1 MQWEMQGKPFT
12 CAKLEPG
19 DIQEVLIEYD
29 GPRLFVAQT
38 ELCLALFFMVD
49 ENDKA
54 MRFIVVPTNQ
64 KIIDQ
69 LKKGLLTVYEALEQP
84 LLWVMETDLDL
95 KAKEVRATRLQD
107 IPEAVLPTQ
116 GLMLWPHL
124 QPVFSLRAIGE
135 GLAPGKVPASVIRQ
149 VVEGA
154 STALRKAAIHFLN
167 KNNQQEA
174 RKTLKSFYD
183 LPAQH
188 FAYNSFEVAFRLP
201 ESAQQTLLAED
212 IQEIHEIGTA
222 LQTAIELMQLNSNDS
237 ENLQKLDI
245 LLLEALEKISPPLSG
260 IVTEFEVGG
269 TLLNK
274 ENKKFVFNRES
285 SRQIRT
291 TLQAKRQEQEKIT
304 QIEGLVSK
312 LDKDN
317 LTCTLRE
324 TSDGKDHAC
333 SFSIETLDEV
343 LEAFYHGA
351 RVTIS
356 GRETKST
363 GHIEISIF
371 DVAVDDAETKAAGI
385 NTSIKS

>member
-1 MQWEMQGKPFT
+1 MQWEIKGKPFT
-12 CAKLEPG
+12 CAELEPG
-19 DIQEVLIEYD
+19 DIEEVLIEYD

-38 ELCLALFFMVD
+38 ELCLALFFMAD
-49 ENDKA
+49 ENA
-54 MRFIVVPTNQ
+54 EGMRFIVVPTSQ
-64 KIIDQ
+64 KIIKE

-84 LLWVMETDLDL
+84 LLWVMETDLAL
-95 KAKEVRATRLQD
+95 KAKEVRATKLQH

-124 QPVFSLRAIGE
+124 QPVFSLRAIGD

-154 STALRKAAIHFLN
+154 STALRKAATHFSN
-167 KNNQQEA
+167 KNDQQET

-201 ESAQQTLLAED
+201 ESDQQSLLDED
-212 IQEIHEIGTA
+212 IQEMQEIGSA
-222 LQTAIELMQLNSNDS
+222 LQTAIESMQLNSSD
-237 ENLQKLDI
+237 NLQNLDI

-274 ENKKFVFNRES
+274 TNKKFVFNRDS

-291 TLQAKRQEQEKIT
+291 TLQSKRQEQEKIIK
-304 QIEGLVSK
+304 IEGVVSK

-317 LTCTLRE
+317 LTCILRK
-324 TSDGKDHAC
+324 TSDDKDHTC
-333 SFSIETLDEV
+333 SFPIDVLDEM
-343 LEAFYHGA
+343 LEAFYHDT

-363 GHIEISIF
+363 GHIEVSIF
-371 DVAVDDAETKAAGI
+371 DVAAEDA
-385 NTSIKS
+385 